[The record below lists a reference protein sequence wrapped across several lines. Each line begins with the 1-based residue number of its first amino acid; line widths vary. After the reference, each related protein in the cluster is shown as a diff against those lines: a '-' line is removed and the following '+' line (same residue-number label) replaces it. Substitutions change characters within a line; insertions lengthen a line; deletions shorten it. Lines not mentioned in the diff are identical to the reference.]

1 MVHDFGSTD
10 EELTLVEKLNN
21 DYRVAYETIIGVID
35 HKESMIFFV
44 DALGGTGKVF
54 LFHTI
59 LATLKKV
66 GHIVIATTTSGI
78 ATTLI
83 PAWMNITFHF

>member
-1 MVHDFGSTD
+1 
-10 EELTLVEKLNN
+10 
-21 DYRVAYETIIGVID
+21 
-35 HKESMIFFV
+35 MIFFV
-44 DALGGTGKVF
+44 DVLRGTGKVF

-59 LATLKKV
+59 LATLRKA
-66 GHIVIATTTSGI
+66 GYIAIATATFGI

>member
-1 MVHDFGSTD
+1 
-10 EELTLVEKLNN
+10 
-21 DYRVAYETIIGVID
+21 
-35 HKESMIFFV
+35 MIFFV
-44 DALGGTGKVF
+44 DALGGTGKIF

-59 LATLKKV
+59 LATLKKA